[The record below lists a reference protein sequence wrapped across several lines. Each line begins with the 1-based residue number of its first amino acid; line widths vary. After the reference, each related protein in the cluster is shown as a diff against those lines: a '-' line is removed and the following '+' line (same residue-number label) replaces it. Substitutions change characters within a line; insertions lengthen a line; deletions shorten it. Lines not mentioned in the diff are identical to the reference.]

1 MAEITNIACRRL
13 HPHPDNPRK
22 ELGDLTELA
31 ASIKENGIF
40 QNLTVIPG
48 HYLNSREY
56 IAKCVDE
63 GGDAAAAAAAWT
75 PKAVWSSEDYTIIIG
90 HRRAAAAQQAGLF
103 EVPCVVVEM
112 DEREQL
118 QTMMIE
124 NMQRSDL
131 TTYEQAQG
139 FQLMLDLGD
148 TVEQVASKSGF
159 SQSTIR
165 RRVKLLSL
173 DRDAFRRA
181 ELRGATLSD
190 YAELD
195 KIESV
200 EDKNKALEA
209 LGTQNFRRVMQ
220 EVLENQKWEHRKAE
234 WIADLKKFAIED
246 PNATYQTHE
255 HVTGYSKWNI
265 TKDVVV
271 PEDADHVQY
280 FYKVSSGQIDL
291 YKTRDVAAE
300 DAEKAKRDAAREEER
315 MIGESFH
322 NITELMFN
330 LRREF
335 VVELA
340 PTDCKKGISAIA
352 RYMACAA
359 DDNFDLDLTL
369 IGNILGVEL
378 SQVFVDSSGKDWY
391 KILDEDG
398 VYGTMP
404 EKVLLALAYSSMDSS
419 YCGYWSKDWN
429 VEHQKYVY
437 SYRENPTLD
446 ATYEMLTALGYEISD
461 DEQAL
466 REVITNAAA
475 CALTG
480 GATEKA
486 SPPAGAEPKPKR
498 IQRKEVPK
506 GTAYGVLRLRCPK
519 CGDVFGRFLREPS
532 ASVTCRCGGE
542 VQLDNLTRYEFTC
555 PCCDFE
561 ARGRTNLED
570 PEITVPCKC
579 GNPVTMKWDRN
590 KRMYHE

>member
-75 PKAVWSSEDYTIIIG
+75 PKAVWSSDDYTIIIG

-335 VVELA
+335 VVELT
-340 PTDCKKGISAIA
+340 PTDCKKGFPAIA

-378 SQVFVDSSGKDWY
+378 SQEFVDSSGKDWY

-429 VEHQKYVY
+429 VERQKYVY

-486 SPPAGAEPKPKR
+486 SPPAGAEPKR
-498 IQRKEVPK
+498 IQRKEIPK

-542 VQLDNLTRYEFTC
+542 IQLDKLTRYEFTC